1 MKAGG
6 FQMQRMFKYFIF
18 VFIITSCMMSISFA
32 DSKIAYFSRYPKD
45 ISIHIS
51 KPEISMKLILNDN
64 SLESLEMKLDGTTVD
79 AKYDDAREMVV
90 YKPISSLSP
99 GSHTVDLEVR
109 ITGWSNF
116 LSQSW
121 SFTVNENALNS
132 FSLSTDEQNQALKY
146 ANNFRKSIGL
156 PLLNINYSL
165 NAASKAHTN
174 YMILNSRTSH
184 DELQSNKGYSGGTPS
199 IRAQAYGYNGTTIAE
214 NVSSGFDDLNG
225 ALQAFIS
232 APYHRLAWL
241 NPYARDFGY
250 YGQNGYHTLLFG
262 SVIGGD
268 DLVVTYPYNNQIDIP
283 IRWENTETPNPLRN
297 SPDDSIGY
305 PITISYFSDKKATSI
320 VVEKVTLKDHLG
332 ENIKIYSKGPKND
345 EYLTDSV
352 IIIPAEPLKSDTKY
366 SVSSTLTV
374 YFEGGTKK
382 EVRHSFSY
390 RTKNEKKYVFEDING
405 HWAADVID
413 DLAQEKIVT
422 AKDGNNFRPD
432 VAITRGEFSLYIS
445 KMMGLNI
452 RNFEGVFKDV
462 TSSMSNS
469 GYIEA
474 AERYGILNGYED
486 GTFQPNKLMTRQE
499 MAAVIKR
506 TYEIKTRLT
515 SDITD
520 YNIRYKDNADI
531 SSWAI
536 SSVKLCS
543 KLGIINGREDGNFDP
558 YHSTTRAEAVV
569 MIDRLMTAIE
579 R

>member
-1 MKAGG
+1 
-6 FQMQRMFKYFIF
+6 
-18 VFIITSCMMSISFA
+18 MMSISFA